1 LDLGQAR
8 TATLTGTE
16 LDEPPLDPPPPLLP
30 PPAELLAAVAW
41 EAGIMLGVG
50 LASVCSNA
58 VGTVNI
64 CPDTPVTTGD
74 EGSTVAVNKVTATA
88 IGVPADVEIELDT
101 KNTAPVVT
109 AFAGLIVT
117 GTVVGW
123 PAESVP
129 TESVTTGVTGSKVIT
144 AVVG

>member
-1 LDLGQAR
+1 M
-8 TATLTGTE
+8 TGTE
-16 LDEPPLDPPPPLLP
+16 LDEPPFDPPLPLLP
-30 PPAELLAAVAW
+30 GPVELLGAVVW
-41 EAGIMLGVG
+41 EAGIMVGVR

-64 CPDTPVTTGD
+64 CPDRPVTTGD
-74 EGSTVAVNKVTATA
+74 EGSTIAVNKVTATA

-101 KNTAPVVT
+101 KNTAPDGP
-109 AFAGLIVT
+109 AFAGFKVT

-129 TESVTTGVTGSKVIT
+129 TENEITGVAGLKVIT